1 MNTKKF
7 GDSGEA
13 FAAEYLAGKG
23 FSILERNYR
32 TPMGEIDLI
41 ARDGRVLVFIEV
53 KTRKTERYGRP
64 ALAVGLEKQRRI
76 IRAAVWYTSKRQGE
90 LPTCRF
96 DVVEVYT
103 PMGGVWSI
111 RGTRIVGGKGLIEKI
126 GGVSWATM
134 KTDIYA

>member
-7 GDSGEA
+7 GDSGES

-90 LPTCRF
+90 LPPCRF
-96 DVVEVYT
+96 DVVEVYA
-103 PMGGVWSI
+103 PAGGAWSL
-111 RGTRIVGGKGLIEKI
+111 RHLEGAFEAHG
-126 GGVSWATM
+126 M
-134 KTDIYA
+134 

>member
-41 ARDGRVLVFIEV
+41 ARDGRVLVFVEV
-53 KTRKTERYGRP
+53 KVRNRSRMAAREAVTP
-64 ALAVGLEKQRRI
+64 AKQKRLSRGALYYMMKKGLMNCQ
-76 IRAAVWYTSKRQGE
+76 A
-90 LPTCRF
+90 RF
-96 DVVEVYT
+96 DVVEIQDGHLTHLRDAFPYQGR
-103 PMGGVWSI
+103 PF
-111 RGTRIVGGKGLIEKI
+111 
-126 GGVSWATM
+126 
-134 KTDIYA
+134 